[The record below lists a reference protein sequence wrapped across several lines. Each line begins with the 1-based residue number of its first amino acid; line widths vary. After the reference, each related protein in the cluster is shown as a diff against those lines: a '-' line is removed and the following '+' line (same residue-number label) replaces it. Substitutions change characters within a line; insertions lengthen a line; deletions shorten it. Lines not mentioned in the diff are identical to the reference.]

1 MFKKCM
7 STDVCTISPDTP
19 LRRAAEKMAERDL
32 GSIPVAKNDRLVG
45 MVTDRDIA
53 IRADRRRLRGGPEA
67 KCRRSDDPRGGC
79 TATPGMM
86 STRCSRTWRRCRFR
100 RLPVIDDD
108 KQLVG
113 IVSIGDLVKVQPADA
128 GQCYARVAEPSQLHS
143 QSLT

>member
-1 MFKKCM
+1 M

-53 IRADRRRLRGGPEA
+53 IRGIGGGFGPEA
-67 KCRRSDDPRGGC
+67 NAAEVMTREVLYCNAGDDVD
-79 TATPGMM
+79 AVLENMASM
-86 STRCSRTWRRCRFR
+86 QIR